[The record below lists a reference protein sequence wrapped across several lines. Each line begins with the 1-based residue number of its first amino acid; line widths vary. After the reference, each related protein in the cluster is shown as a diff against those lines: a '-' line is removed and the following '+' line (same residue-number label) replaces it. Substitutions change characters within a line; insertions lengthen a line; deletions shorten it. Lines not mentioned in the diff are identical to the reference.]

1 MNPAIE
7 KSRLRI
13 RSVVS
18 REGVECKYD
27 VIDLHEQTVEYL
39 KTAALLFEATLPR
52 NESVVHVYSYWR
64 EPTDNR
70 TAAISRVINY
80 WPKPSNPKLLL
91 GIPVDDNDLNQSS
104 RITYAPLTYDP
115 GQSSHT
121 PYDSFTSQ
129 PSKEDRSVRWTD
141 DMITENNK
149 NELKRLIREEMGWKD
164 WDWDLEKK
172 TPAMA
177 HWCMCRWPYATYQA
191 LPCKHAYVC
200 DACFG
205 DFEKHPNLRRICPKC
220 LSATSGNEPISTPG
234 PGYVHKNT
242 LSNSLLNI
250 LEDDDVMDLEYYQS
264 SEDDDDE
271 KNVPYIEYEDEKGMY

>member
-1 MNPAIE
+1 
-7 KSRLRI
+7 
-13 RSVVS
+13 
-18 REGVECKYD
+18 
-27 VIDLHEQTVEYL
+27 VEYL

-64 EPTDNR
+64 EPIDNK

-129 PSKEDRSVRWTD
+129 PSKEDRSIRWTD

-149 NELKRLIREEMGWKD
+149 KELKCLIREEMGWKD

-200 DACFG
+200 DGCFG
-205 DFEKHPNLRRICPKC
+205 DFNKHAILSKICPKC
-220 LSATSGNEPISTPG
+220 IEPIEETVHKLPPG
-234 PGYVHKNT
+234 PSDQPPVAKT
-242 LSNSLLNI
+242 VMMELNV
-250 LEDDDVMDLEYYQS
+250 LEDDDDMMDIEYYNS
-264 SEDDDDE
+264 DEWDGDDE
-271 KNVPYIEYEDEKGMY
+271 YDEKGDVDFDEKEEL